1 MPVTN
6 PIPALIAISYTAG
19 CQGAAA
25 VTPRRV
31 TVTYLAYFP
40 EKYFTQQ
47 PRSRTP
53 ERGDDAMNGK
63 AIQLSTAR
71 LVLDRF
77 PDRSEEILRLY
88 ATIDDIRHVC
98 DDLALAIE
106 TLQRFESRVDRDSTN
121 EIRDFKEI
129 IDKLD
134 AELIQL
140 IDRCH

>member
-1 MPVTN
+1 M
-6 PIPALIAISYTAG
+6 S
-19 CQGAAA
+19 
-25 VTPRRV
+25 
-31 TVTYLAYFP
+31 
-40 EKYFTQQ
+40 
-47 PRSRTP
+47 
-53 ERGDDAMNGK
+53 GK

-88 ATIDDIRHVC
+88 ATIDDIRHIC

-106 TLQRFESRVDRDSTN
+106 TLQRFESRIDRDSAS

-140 IDRCH
+140 VDARH